1 MGILTKDE
9 IGRRDDM
16 KLEKVDVPEWGGEVY
31 IRTIMGNER
40 DMLDASYRDNKV
52 GYRGLFAATV
62 LCDEKGVRLFSDI
75 ERMQLGS
82 KNARALDRILE
93 AGMRLNGMTEDAI
106 TDVEKNSETVQ
117 SGDSG

>member
-40 DMLDASYRDNKV
+40 DMLDFAMRETRV
-52 GYRGLFAATV
+52 GFRGMFAATV
-62 LCDEKGVRLFSDI
+62 LCDEKGVRLFTDHDK
-75 ERMQLGS
+75 MQLGS

-93 AGMRLNGMTEDAI
+93 AGMRLNGMTVDAVK
-106 TDVEKNSETVQ
+106 DAEKNSETVQ